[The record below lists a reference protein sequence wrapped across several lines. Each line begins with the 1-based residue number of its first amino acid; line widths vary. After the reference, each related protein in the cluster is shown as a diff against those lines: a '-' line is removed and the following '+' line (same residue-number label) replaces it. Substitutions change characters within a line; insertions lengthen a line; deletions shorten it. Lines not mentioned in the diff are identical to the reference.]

1 MLLTRPGDSRPSCA
15 CAFLERGSGQGGARA
30 SHPIPLSAGDGYS
43 TDLPLLGSNPLKSGP
58 CRAPGAGRGRRAPP
72 QPLTGVPGLLRGP
85 GGGPDRRR
93 EAGNREGRGEGGGGA
108 RAPHVRLTC
117 RLPPAFSPPLLP
129 PQPMGVG
136 GASAPPPS
144 PPGARCAVTCAA
156 RGGGGKRRRGAVG
169 GGSGLR

>member
-1 MLLTRPGDSRPSCA
+1 MCLRLPGERQRAGGGSSLSPNSSHCRGRVLNRSAPARVKPFEVGSLQSPGSRP
-15 CAFLERGSGQGGARA
+15 RQ
-30 SHPIPLSAGDGYS
+30 
-43 TDLPLLGSNPLKSGP
+43 
-58 CRAPGAGRGRRAPP
+58 PGPP

-136 GASAPPPS
+136 GASAPSPS
-144 PPGARCAVTCAA
+144 PPRARCAVTCAA